1 MANTF
6 DGSGSIDQITAAWEK
21 LTKAVGESVAVLEN
35 YKKAAKL
42 PSQYVAELEKVKKAN
57 EQIKNSFLNLS
68 NAQNQYKANLRE
80 EKRLQKSLAD
90 TKAKAAKVDSEVS
103 KAQIKHNEALK
114 QRRKLLREEARL
126 TNTATSVYDKIQAK
140 VNVLTREY
148 NNLAAKQE
156 LGIKLRDKEIQ
167 RLEWAEKKLN
177 GYQTVLKSV
186 DKRIGRHT
194 RNVGNY
200 ASAYDGLGWS
210 IAQIT
215 REAPAFTH
223 NLTTGFMAISNNIPM
238 LVDEINK
245 LRQANQLLIAQGE
258 PTVNVFQRV
267 MKAFFGWQTLI
278 SLGIVLLTMYGKE
291 MTQFIA
297 GMFKGA
303 DATGAMKENMKK
315 LNEETASLAG
325 QTIPKFIALVKISRD
340 LTKSEQERT
349 DALTALNDEYPDF
362 NANILDEESAT
373 AAVNKEI
380 ASYIENLTKKAR
392 AQAAMNMLQEK
403 FTELLNLERETR
415 EAFKRAGQDV
425 TDSSQYEE
433 ALKRAKE
440 QADLRNRAYTQ
451 AASASRG
458 ADVGIK
464 NITTSMEA
472 QAAKQEEINE
482 LMDIYVDNVDIVT
495 TKTAA
500 SAKEQEEFATNSLKA
515 FEKNINALKE
525 LQSNVEIG
533 SESWEFYKN
542 MINLLTAAME
552 KLEKGFTSVN
562 EGIEAQDSNIEDL
575 IDNKDDLIDKMKDEL
590 KLQAQMKEMMG
601 QLRAE
606 TDRWIQSFSSDVF
619 RNSGLNT
626 LETLFNGTFEAL
638 IEGADNWKEK
648 FAVTFNTA
656 TEIAQEAFNLIDQF
670 GQVAFQN
677 ELIRAEQSRDIS
689 LQFAGDSAA
698 ARAEIQEQYE
708 RRRRDI
714 QTRQAQAEKRNAMF
728 NIAIDTAQ
736 GIVSALAS
744 TPPNVPLSVTIAG
757 IGAAQLAL
765 VSSQKIPQF
774 AEGTRDFGGGLA
786 VVGDGGRAEIVTT
799 PKGDVYKTPSKDT
812 LVNLPKGANVYSSEQ
827 EYQNELNNIL
837 SSNGI
842 LQSSPIVMVSPKQDN
857 KLYDKLDSLEKTVK
871 NKSGL
876 IINLDENGFKKS
888 IAKGNTRTNILNN
901 RVSFRGS
908 QV

>member
-1 MANTF
+1 MANLF
-6 DGSGSIDQITAAWEK
+6 DGSENIKQITDAWEK
-21 LTKAVGESVAVLEN
+21 LTQAVGDSVSVLEQ

-68 NAQNQYKANLRE
+68 QTQNQYKANLKE
-80 EKRLQKSLAD
+80 EERLQKSLAA
-90 TKAKAAKVDSEVS
+90 TKAKNAKIDSEVS
-103 KAQIKHNEALK
+103 KAQIKQNEALK

-126 TNTATSVYDKIQAK
+126 TGVATGLYDNIQLR
-140 VNVLTREY
+140 VNKLTREY
-148 NNLAAKQE
+148 NNLAAK
-156 LGIKLRDKEIQ
+156 KEIGLKLSQ
-167 RLEWAEKKLN
+167 AELSSLKQIEKQLN
-177 GYQTVLKSV
+177 IYQGVLKKV
-186 DKRIGRHT
+186 DANIGKHQ

-200 ASAYDGLGWS
+200 KSAYDGLGWS

-245 LRQANQLLIAQGE
+245 LRTANKALIEQGE
-258 PTVNVFQRV
+258 PTVNVFKRV
-267 MKAFFGWQTLI
+267 MGAFFGWQTLI

-291 MTQFIA
+291 MTEFVA

-303 DATGAMKENMKK
+303 DATKAMKENMRK
-315 LNEETASLAG
+315 LNEETATLAG
-325 QTIPKFIALVKISRD
+325 QTIPKFLALVKISRD
-340 LTKSEQERT
+340 VTKSEKERAE
-349 DALTALNDEYPDF
+349 ALSNLNEEYPDF
-362 NANILDEESAT
+362 NTNILNEESAT
-373 AAVNKEI
+373 AAVNKELDN
-380 ASYIENLTKKAR
+380 YVKNLTKKAR
-392 AQAAMNMLQEK
+392 AQAAMNMMQEK

-433 ALKRAKE
+433 ALERAKE
-440 QADLRNRAYTQ
+440 QAKLRNQAYTQ
-451 AASASRG
+451 AASASKG
-458 ADVGIK
+458 ADLAII
-464 NITTSMEA
+464 NLNEAIEA
-472 QAAKQEEINE
+472 QAAKQDEVNE
-482 LMDIYVDNVDIVT
+482 LMEVYVDNVDLVASST
-495 TKTAA
+495 SAA
-500 SAKEQEEFATNSLKA
+500 AKEQEEFATNSAKA

-542 MINLLTAAME
+542 MINLLTVAMN
-552 KLEKGFTSVN
+552 KLEEGFTSVN
-562 EGIEAQDSNIEDL
+562 EGIKAQDSNIEDL
-575 IDNKDDLIDKMKDEL
+575 IDNKDDLIQRMKDEL
-590 KLQAQMKEMMG
+590 KLQAQMKEMIG
-601 QLRAE
+601 QVRAE

-619 RNSGLNT
+619 ANSGLVT
-626 LETLFNGTFEAL
+626 LETMFNGVFDSL
-638 IEGADNWKEK
+638 LEGADNFGEK
-648 FAVTFNTA
+648 FAVYFNTIA
-656 TEIAQEAFNLIDQF
+656 ETAQEAFNLVEQF
-670 GQVAFQN
+670 GQQSLENA
-677 ELIRAEQSRDIS
+677 LIRAEQSKDIA
-689 LQFAGDSAA
+689 LQFAGESAE
-698 ARAEIQEQYE
+698 ARAEIQEQFE

-714 QTRQAQAEKRNAMF
+714 QTRQAQAEKRSAMF

-744 TPPNVPLSVTIAG
+744 TPPNVPLSVA
-757 IGAAQLAL
+757 IGAIGATQLAL
-765 VSSQKIPQF
+765 VTSQKIPQF

-827 EYQNELNNIL
+827 EYQNELNSIL

-842 LQSSPIVMVSPKQDN
+842 LQSSPIVMVSNKQDN
-857 KLYDKLDSLEKTVK
+857 KLYDKLDSLEKTVRNK
-871 NKSGL
+871 NGL

-888 IAKGNTRTNILNN
+888 VAKGNTRTNILNN